1 MTPAAT
7 TTPAADPA
15 ATTTPSTTTPPAA
28 DPAAGAQ
35 QDPRYRLVAGMAL
48 VDRGRDLQIG
58 LDPPRRILLRN
69 APDRALDV
77 LSALDGRRSV
87 REAMQSAGDADS
99 DLEWWT
105 DVLARLSA
113 AGFLD
118 RPDRDVIGSSPG
130 GPEAERIHLIHRYGA
145 ARAARALA
153 RRSDAVVEVR
163 GAGRVACTVALQL
176 AAVGVGHVHQ
186 VPDRPV
192 RRGDPLPPL
201 ASTSATRSDQDALA
215 DRLRSVSERVVARP
229 SATHQRPTL
238 IVLAADGA
246 PDSSLARDL
255 VVDGIPHLSVWA
267 GPARAVVGPLVLPG
281 RSSCLWCADLS
292 RTDQDDGWPS
302 VLRTAHRRRSAAPG
316 VLAAGA
322 AVLACAEVLDHL
334 EGLRRPSTVDGTLE
348 WDLTR
353 LPRRRS
359 WSRHPRC
366 DCAG

>member
-1 MTPAAT
+1 M
-7 TTPAADPA
+7 
-15 ATTTPSTTTPPAA
+15 
-28 DPAAGAQ
+28 AAGSQ
-35 QDPRYRLVAGMAL
+35 DDPRYRLMAGIRL
-48 VDRGRDLQIG
+48 VDRGRDVQIG
-58 LDPPRRILLRN
+58 LEAPRRVLLRN
-69 APDRALDV
+69 APEHALDV

-87 REAMQSAGDADS
+87 SEAVHRAGHPDS
-99 DLEWWT
+99 DPEWWT
-105 DVLARLSA
+105 EVLAQLSD

-118 RPDRDVIGSSPG
+118 RSQNAAAGSAAG
-130 GPEAERIHLIHRYGA
+130 GPEAERIHLTHRYGA
-145 ARAARALA
+145 VRADRALA

-163 GAGRVACTVALQL
+163 GAGRVACTVAMQL

-201 ASTSATRSDQDALA
+201 ESVPSGRPDRDALA

-246 PDSSLARDL
+246 SDSATAKEL
-255 VVDGIPHLSVWA
+255 VLDGIPHLAVWA

-281 RSSCLWCADLS
+281 RSSCLWCADLT
-292 RTDQDDGWPS
+292 RTDRDDGWPS
-302 VLRTAHRRRSAAPG
+302 VLRTAHRQPEMPPG

-322 AVLACAEVLDHL
+322 AVLACAEVLEHL
-334 EGLRRPSTVDGTLE
+334 EGQRSPSTVDGTIE
-348 WDLTR
+348 WDLVR

-366 DCAG
+366 DCAR